1 MIISLDNT
9 FAIKSLN
16 NNATYHCYLNQSTS
30 FHCLSI
36 NVPFLTSSSS
46 DIQSCSDFT
55 LLVIQVETQVIIL
68 KIWKFIVF

>member
-16 NNATYHCYLNQSTS
+16 NNATYHCYPNQSTS